1 MTQHHPPVI
10 RHLRRAFTV
19 LGATGAAL
27 LLAAGTSLAHV
38 SITNDAVAPGSYS
51 TVNFRVPNESE
62 TAATTSVEIRLP
74 ADTPFA
80 FVSAGQAPGWTIT
93 TTTTTFE
100 APVTVG
106 TVTLDEAVTSVTYT
120 ADGAGLAPH
129 QFVVFDLL
137 LGPIPDVDSLSFGA
151 VQTYDDGEVVNWTEP
166 TPPGGEEP
174 EHPAPVLA
182 VAGAA
187 TDGHHG
193 ADDTVTATAA
203 TDAAATSGDVGS
215 TGTTE
220 THDTDGTAR
229 VLGAAGIVTGLV
241 GIGTGVVLA
250 RGRRRGSA
258 ARGAA

>member
-1 MTQHHPPVI
+1 MTLHHPTAP
-10 RHLRRAFTV
+10 RRLRRAATV
-19 LGATGAAL
+19 LAAAGAAL
-27 LLAAGTSLAHV
+27 LVATGTATAHV
-38 SITNDAVAPGSYS
+38 SITNDSVVPGSYS

-93 TTTTTFE
+93 TTTTKFD

-106 TVTLDEAVTSVTYT
+106 SVTVDEAVTSVTYT

-137 LGPIPDVDSLSFGA
+137 LGPIPDVDQLSFGA

-174 EHPAPVLA
+174 EHPAPVLV
-182 VAGAA
+182 VAGEA
-187 TDGHHG
+187 TDSRHA
-193 ADDTVTATAA
+193 ADSTTPTATATAA
-203 TDAAATSGDVGS
+203 DGPTTAASDTTHTSDTPDSTDN
-215 TGTTE
+215 
-220 THDTDGTAR
+220 TAR
-229 VLGAAGIVTGLV
+229 VLGAVGIVTGLAGV
-241 GIGTGVVLA
+241 GTGVALT
-250 RGRRRGSA
+250 RGRQRRPTGQ
-258 ARGAA
+258 